1 MTVQTIY
8 DFLNQKAPFATAEAW
23 DNPGLL
29 VGDPQQ
35 EITGILVALDATPGA
50 LAAAQAIGANLLVTH
65 HPVIF
70 TPLKRLE
77 GDSLP
82 YLLARA
88 GIGLIAA
95 HTNLDKAEGGVND
108 TLAAQLELTDVTVAT
123 DGYTRIGTLP
133 QEMTAKAF
141 AAHVARTLDTTVRYN
156 GTDSVR
162 RVAVCGGGGG
172 DFIAACYGLADAYV
186 TGEVKHHEWL
196 AAAERIT
203 VVEAGHYAT
212 EVPVVRTLCQWIKEA
227 FPDLSVIPYRDGEPY
242 ATVK

>member
-1 MTVQTIY
+1 MSLSYT
-8 DFLNQKAPFATAEAW
+8 DE
-23 DNPGLL
+23 LL
-29 VGDPQQ
+29 IKEL
-35 EITGILVALDATPGA
+35 EISPTCT
-50 LAAAQAIGANLLVTH
+50 NLLVTH

-70 TPLKRLE
+70 TPLNRLE

-156 GTDSVR
+156 GTDPVR

-196 AAAERIT
+196 AYNGAIN
-203 VVEAGHYAT
+203 VIDAGHYAT
-212 EVPVVRTLCQWIKEA
+212 EVPVVDTVAAWLNEQY
-227 FPDLSVIPYRDGEPY
+227 PDLSVTVYRDGNPY
-242 ATVK
+242 AVVK